1 MLGNSVYWCLMH
13 LYYLGIF
20 VASAFNAKARLWIKG
35 RKKLFDKIKLELK
48 NNNDSKVWFHCA
60 SLGEF
65 EQARPVIETFKEKYP
80 DKKIIL
86 TFFSPSGYEIRK
98 NYPIAD
104 WVFYLPV
111 DTPKNARK
119 LVELFNPELTF
130 FVKYDLWYFIL
141 RELHK
146 KGKKIIL
153 FSAIFRP
160 NQIFFNKI
168 AGKWYGKVLFFFS
181 HIFVQDKTSMHLLK
195 RNGLKNVSIAGDTRF
210 DRVVKIAQQFE
221 HLPLISYFVNDKTI
235 VAGSTWEEDENLLAQ
250 YIKEHPEVKL
260 ILAPHEVTAK
270 NISRI
275 TRLFNGNHVKYSE
288 LSDPKSAPKDAQV
301 MIIDTI
307 GLLSKLYKYATV
319 SYVGGGFGNG
329 IHNLLE
335 AIVFGKPVVFGPNH
349 KKFKE
354 ALDLLYLGIGFTIN
368 DYQGLDKEL
377 SRLINDSQLRKE
389 IEYKALR
396 YIYNNTGA
404 TEKILKWVENNI

>member
-195 RNGLKNVSIAGDTRF
+195 RNGIKNVSIAGDTRF

>member
-1 MLGNSVYWCLMH
+1 MLGNAVYWCLMH

-35 RKKLFDKIKLELK
+35 RKKIFIKIEQELK
-48 NNNDSKVWFHCA
+48 NNDEDKVWFHCA

-98 NYPIAD
+98 NYPLAD
-104 WVFYLPV
+104 WVFYLPL

-119 LVELFNPELTF
+119 LVKLFNPELVF

-146 KGKKIIL
+146 KGKKIVL

-168 AGKWYGKVLFFFS
+168 AGKWYGRVLFFFS
-181 HIFVQDKTSMHLLK
+181 HIFVQDKASMHLLK
-195 RNGLKNVSIAGDTRF
+195 RNGINNVSIAGDTRF

-221 HLPLISYFVNDKTI
+221 PLPLISDFVNDKTI
-235 VAGSTWEEDENLLAQ
+235 VAGSTWEEDEKLLAL
-250 YIKEHPEVKL
+250 YIKEHPEIKL

-288 LSDPKSAPKDAQV
+288 LSDQKSAPKDAQV

-368 DYQGLDKEL
+368 DYESLDKEL
-377 SRLINDSQLRKE
+377 SRLINDNQLRKE

-404 TEKILKWVENNI
+404 TEKILKWVEKNI